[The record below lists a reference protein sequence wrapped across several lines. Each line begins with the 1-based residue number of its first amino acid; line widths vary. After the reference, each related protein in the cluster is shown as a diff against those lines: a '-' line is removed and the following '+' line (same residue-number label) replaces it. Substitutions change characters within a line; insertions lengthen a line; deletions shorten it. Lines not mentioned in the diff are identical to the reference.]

1 MGEFVS
7 WGRDPLGNVQSH
19 PASPMPADCF
29 YLGGMVPVAP
39 DGCGCRI
46 GGLGESYC
54 IMMRRLPCPE
64 NCPDRKSKG

>member
-1 MGEFVS
+1 MNMV
-7 WGRDPLGNVQSH
+7 
-19 PASPMPADCF
+19 PADCF
-29 YLGGMVPVAP
+29 YLGGMVPMAP

-46 GGLGESYC
+46 GGLGEPYC